1 MESCPA
7 AAARG
12 FCTFVVG
19 FNDRRLCPVQFL
31 VYGNEIFNFFL
42 YKNNELLN
50 WIVTS
55 PDMVLC

>member
-31 VYGNEIFNFFL
+31 VYGEEIIIFL

-50 WIVTS
+50 WIVAS
-55 PDMVLC
+55 PNMVLC